1 MPEKQTLLKQAQKF
15 AISGDYQN
23 AFACLEKILSQN
35 PDHIETLH
43 FKGNVLE
50 LKAFDNQLNKNI
62 NLTDSPEMQEA
73 RACYE
78 QSLILAP
85 NHPGI
90 LTDLGTHWKNLDNEE
105 KAADY
110 FDCAL
115 AQIPAQIAE
124 SPENNEI
131 TNIAME
137 ALDEK
142 MEILRA
148 QGKPE
153 AARHLQ
159 AKLAQ
164 LQAPSLYKH

>member
-50 LKAFDNQLNKNI
+50 LKAFDDQLNKNI
-62 NLTDSPEMQEA
+62 NLADSPEMQEA

-78 QSLILAP
+78 QSLALAP

-90 LTDLGTHWKNLDNEE
+90 LTDLGTLE
-105 KAADY
+105 KSRQRRKSSRL
-110 FDCAL
+110 FRLCTC
-115 AQIPAQIAE
+115 
-124 SPENNEI
+124 
-131 TNIAME
+131 TNTST
-137 ALDEK
+137 D
-142 MEILRA
+142 
-148 QGKPE
+148 
-153 AARHLQ
+153 
-159 AKLAQ
+159 
-164 LQAPSLYKH
+164 S